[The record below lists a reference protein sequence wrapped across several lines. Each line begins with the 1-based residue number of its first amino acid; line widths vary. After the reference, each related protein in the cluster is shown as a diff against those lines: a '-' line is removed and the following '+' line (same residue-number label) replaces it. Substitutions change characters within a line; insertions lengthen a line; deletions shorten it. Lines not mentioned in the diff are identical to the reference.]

1 MPPPNTLAFPAT
13 QPRIAIRF
21 AAPPLALGLAA
32 RPLPG
37 GCTVLFLSSGMHAPP
52 SRFTPEARQQANAWC
67 LQLLTTLF
75 VLASI
80 DRLLNG
86 SPEPRYPAPKRVD
99 TPVAP
104 KTSAWTKAE
113 RVPANAVAPGS
124 ARKAS
129 PMNRP
134 IVRTPV
140 GLGAHRSNAPRH
152 AEPSPFI
159 ATEPLEPANPPVAGE
174 SQPPVDWK
182 TPEQAG
188 MDLSTALQYQAV
200 LDERPVEPEHE
211 TEHEPLHEP
220 EHGSAAQ
227 PLPEREHH
235 PETGAMDAE
244 AYARY
249 MAAFDAETPA
259 EDPVPMPRG

>member
-1 MPPPNTLAFPAT
+1 MPPPNTLAFPAS

-21 AAPPLALGLAA
+21 AAPSLALGPAA
-32 RPLPG
+32 RPLQG

-52 SRFTPEARQQANAWC
+52 SRFTPQARQQANAWC
-67 LQLLTTLF
+67 LQLFATLF

-86 SPEPRYPAPKRVD
+86 SPEPRYPAPKRVG
-99 TPVAP
+99 TPAAP
-104 KTSAWTKAE
+104 ETSAWASTE
-113 RVPANAVAPGS
+113 RVPVNAVAQGA

-140 GLGAHRSNAPRH
+140 GPGAHRSAAPRH

-159 ATEPLEPANPPVAGE
+159 APEPLEPANPPVAEE
-174 SQPPVDWK
+174 SQLPVDWK

-200 LDERPVEPEHE
+200 LDERPF
-211 TEHEPLHEP
+211 EPLHEP
-220 EHGSAAQ
+220 VHEPVQESTAQ
-227 PLPEREHH
+227 PLPEHEHH
-235 PETGAMDAE
+235 PETGALDAE

-259 EDPVPMPRG
+259 EEPAPMPRG

>member
-21 AAPPLALGLAA
+21 AAPSLALGLAA
-32 RPLPG
+32 RPLQG

-52 SRFTPEARQQANAWC
+52 SRFTPQARQQANAWC
-67 LQLLTTLF
+67 MQLLTTLF

-86 SPEPRYPAPKRVD
+86 SPEPRHPAPKRVD
-99 TPVAP
+99 TTAAT
-104 KTSAWTKAE
+104 KAYAWTRTE
-113 RVPANAVAPGS
+113 RVPVNGVAPGS
-124 ARKAS
+124 VRKAS
-129 PMNRP
+129 PMSRP

-140 GLGAHRSNAPRH
+140 GLGAHRSSAPLQ
-152 AEPSPFI
+152 ADQSTFI
-159 ATEPLEPANPPVAGE
+159 APEAREPANLPVVE
-174 SQPPVDWK
+174 EIQQPVDWK

-200 LDERPVEPEHE
+200 LDERPFDPV
-211 TEHEPLHEP
+211 HEP

-259 EDPVPMPRG
+259 EEPVPMPRG